1 MQDEWMAEQIKE
13 QSWETF
19 SNLFPLGTSSGYLKE
34 TDGAP
39 DFFSCYL
46 KTKLFLKSL
55 GSGYI
60 NHMWEL
66 TP

>member
-1 MQDEWMAEQIKE
+1 MAEQIQE
-13 QSWETF
+13 QSWKTF

-39 DFFSCYL
+39 DCFSCYL

-60 NHMWEL
+60 NHA
-66 TP
+66 